1 MSSEHINE
9 KNFCF
14 KKEIKKYLLLLVSN
28 FCLALAL
35 IAFINNADVMTG
47 GLGGISIIVEKL
59 LPNYEYINSLVI
71 TGLSWVLFFIGWLF
85 KGRKFALKTLFST
98 ITYPLFI
105 TLFEYIFNHYS
116 IINPAFNDTGLKVI
130 YAILAGIFIGI
141 GLGLAFK
148 VGGSTGG
155 VDIPAVIISEKFHIS
170 IDKVVFFIDA
180 FIIVGGFFV
189 LPFIN
194 VVIGVFSNI
203 VYTFVIDK
211 IIVGGKRSIFV
222 QIISKRN
229 DEINEFIQKTINR
242 GSTFFN
248 VKGGYKGEDHTL
260 LEVIVYRREYA
271 QLIDFIHSIDE
282 SAFVIS
288 LDAKEVF
295 GEGFKQYDK
304 ETIK

>member
-1 MSSEHINE
+1 MSKTFIN
-9 KNFCF
+9 
-14 KKEIKKYLLLLVSN
+14 KEIKKYLLLLVSN

-35 IAFINNADVMTG
+35 IAFINNADIMTG
-47 GLGGISIIVEKL
+47 GLGGISIIVGKI
-59 LPNYEYINSLVI
+59 LPEFEYVNSLVI
-71 TGLSWVLFFIGWLF
+71 TGLSWCLFFIGWIF
-85 KGRKFALKTLFST
+85 KGKKFALKTLFST

-105 TLFEYIFNHYS
+105 TSLEYIFNNNVIVPS
-116 IINPAFNDTGLKVI
+116 AVNDTGLKII
-130 YAILAGIFIGI
+130 YAILAGIFVGI

-155 VDIPAVIISEKFHIS
+155 VDIPAVIVAEKFRIS
-170 IDKVVFFIDA
+170 IDKVIFFIDA
-180 FIIVGGFFV
+180 IIIIGGFFV

-194 VVIGVFSNI
+194 VIIGVLSNI
-203 VYTFVIDK
+203 VYTYFIDK
-211 IIVGGKRSIFV
+211 IIVGGKKSIFV
-222 QIISKRN
+222 QIISKQN
-229 DEINEFIQKTINR
+229 DKINDFIQNKINR

-271 QLIDFIHSIDE
+271 ELIGFINSVDE
-282 SAFVIS
+282 NAFVIS

-304 ETIK
+304 ESIK

>member
-1 MSSEHINE
+1 MSSEHNKNE
-9 KNFCF
+9 RI
-14 KKEIKKYLLLLVSN
+14 KKEIKKYLLLLAAN

-35 IAFINNADVMTG
+35 IAFINNADIMTG
-47 GLGGISIIVEKL
+47 GLGGISVIVGKVFSGF
-59 LPNYEYINSLVI
+59 EYINSLVI
-71 TGLSWVLFFIGWLF
+71 TGLSWVLFFVGWIF

-105 TLFEYIFNHYS
+105 SLFEYISNNYHLFASAN
-116 IINPAFNDTGLKVI
+116 NDTGLKII
-130 YAILAGIFIGI
+130 YAILAGILVGT

-155 VDIPAVIISEKFHIS
+155 VDIPAVVIAERFHIS
-170 IDKVVFFIDA
+170 IDKVIFFIDG

-194 VVIGVFSNI
+194 VVIGVLSNI

-211 IIVGGKRSIFV
+211 IIVGGKKSIFV
-222 QIISKRN
+222 QIISEKN
-229 DEINEFIQKTINR
+229 DEINDFIQNKINR
-242 GSTFFN
+242 GSTFFS
-248 VKGGYKGEDHTL
+248 VKGGYKKDDHSL

-271 QLIDFIHSIDE
+271 QLIDFIHLIDE
-282 SAFVIS
+282 NAFVIS